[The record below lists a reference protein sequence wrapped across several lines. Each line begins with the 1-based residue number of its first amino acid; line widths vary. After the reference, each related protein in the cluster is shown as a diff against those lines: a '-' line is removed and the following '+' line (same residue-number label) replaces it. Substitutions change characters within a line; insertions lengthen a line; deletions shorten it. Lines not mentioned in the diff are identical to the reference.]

1 MLTKHFV
8 IFFGE
13 LFVYKSSEVD
23 ILALLRSLE
32 FYVFQLL
39 NCRPFRSLD
48 LLSVNG
54 NEEEI
59 HIIGTDELLCY
70 RVLGWLILDVLLKH
84 RQQSDRMIVTL
95 VDFIFECE
103 VDRLGQIE
111 MKMTAAQYHS
121 VNLEFVSIILNYSW
135 IVYSILKEYSR
146 PV

>member
-1 MLTKHFV
+1 
-8 IFFGE
+8 
-13 LFVYKSSEVD
+13 
-23 ILALLRSLE
+23 
-32 FYVFQLL
+32 
-39 NCRPFRSLD
+39 
-48 LLSVNG
+48 
-54 NEEEI
+54 
-59 HIIGTDELLCY
+59 
-70 RVLGWLILDVLLKH
+70 
-84 RQQSDRMIVTL
+84 MIVTL